1 MGTTKARGMHIATF
15 VSLFIAVAVAMLGIG
30 IIAPILPLYADTF
43 GASGLAVGLVFSAF
57 SVSRFALGPF
67 VGRFSDR
74 VGRKRIMLVGL
85 AAFTIM
91 CPSSTSSPR
100 ASGSSP
106 PFACCRERH
115 R

>member
-1 MGTTKARGMHIATF
+1 
-15 VSLFIAVAVAMLGIG
+15 MLGIG

-57 SVSRFALGPF
+57 SISRFALGPF

-85 AAFTIM
+85 AAFTVMSVLYIIAE
-91 CPSSTSSPR
+91 SIWQLAAFR
-100 ASGSSP
+100 LLQGAASVMVTPIAQAYVGDITP
-106 PFACCRERH
+106 PGR
-115 R
+115 